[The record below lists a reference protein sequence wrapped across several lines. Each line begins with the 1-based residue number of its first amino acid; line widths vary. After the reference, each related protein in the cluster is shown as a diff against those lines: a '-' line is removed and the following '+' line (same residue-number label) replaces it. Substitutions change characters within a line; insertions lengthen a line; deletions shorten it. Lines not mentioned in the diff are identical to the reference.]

1 MCFFLLFLFSSSSS
15 AFCFCFFFF
24 FFSSSCFFNLL
35 FLLFLLLIIIILL
48 LLRFLLLV
56 LSLVAVAVFVAA
68 AVDFVAAEAAEAGP
82 FPSAERSSVLHST
95 FKPSEQV
102 PVPVRTKLGCKGMHR
117 SARFE
122 MHRVSAI
129 RGKRLPKW

>member
-1 MCFFLLFLFSSSSS
+1 
-15 AFCFCFFFF
+15 
-24 FFSSSCFFNLL
+24 
-35 FLLFLLLIIIILL
+35 
-48 LLRFLLLV
+48 
-56 LSLVAVAVFVAA
+56 
-68 AVDFVAAEAAEAGP
+68 
-82 FPSAERSSVLHST
+82 VLHST